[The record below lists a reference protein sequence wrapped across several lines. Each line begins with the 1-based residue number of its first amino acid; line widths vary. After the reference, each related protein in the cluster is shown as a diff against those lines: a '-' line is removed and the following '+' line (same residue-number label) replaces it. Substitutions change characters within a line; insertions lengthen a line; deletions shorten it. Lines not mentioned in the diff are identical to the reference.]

1 MRCPTAHEITG
12 HSDIECSAD
21 AACHDVDP
29 IGALVPNH
37 LLILSCRGRQ
47 SETHMTALVAR
58 TIWRRLPDVVI
69 PGAPRGGSGNPSAA
83 ESVAELDPL
92 PPYWVLGSRYARPRM
107 TALVA

>member
-12 HSDIECSAD
+12 HFDIECSAD

-69 PGAPRGGSGNPSAA
+69 PGAPRGGSGNPSEA
-83 ESVAELDPL
+83 ERVPELDPL
-92 PPYWVLGSRYARPRM
+92 PRYSVPASRYAQLRT
-107 TALVA
+107 TA